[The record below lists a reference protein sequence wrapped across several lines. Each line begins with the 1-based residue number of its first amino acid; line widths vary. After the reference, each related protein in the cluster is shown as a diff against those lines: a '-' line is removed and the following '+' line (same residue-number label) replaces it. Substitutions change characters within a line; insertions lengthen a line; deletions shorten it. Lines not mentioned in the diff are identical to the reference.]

1 MNFPFYIAKRYLI
14 SASKNNAINI
24 ITRIASV
31 GIVVSAMALFVV
43 LSVFSGLRD
52 FSLSFTNVLHP
63 DLKVI
68 PSSGKTLRLTPQQ
81 YLDLKKIKGLKQ
93 VSKVVEEK
101 ALLFYNQKEVI
112 ATLKGVDSNYTQITQ
127 IHQKLYMGDW
137 FDGQSP
143 EVVVGY
149 NIAYQLS
156 IGVYDYTNVFQLF
169 VPKPGKGVIANPE
182 QAFNKMNVVPSGIY
196 SINEDLDA
204 EYIFAPLTLV
214 QELLQYQ
221 PHQLSCIEIKL
232 ASNASESEI
241 RTQIEKILNQK
252 ILIKNKIALN
262 DSLYKMLNT
271 ENLAVYLIFTLVII
285 IALFNLIGSLI
296 MMILEKRQN
305 LKTLHNLGVEIKD
318 LKRVFLFQGSLLS
331 IVSGVIG
338 LLLGVVLV
346 FLQQYYQFI
355 MITPTMAY
363 PVIFNFEN
371 VLIVLGTIALLG
383 YLASAIA
390 AGSVNKK
397 LWE

>member
-1 MNFPFYIAKRYLI
+1 LNFPFYIAKRYLI

-63 DLKVI
+63 DLKVNAAV
-68 PSSGKTLRLTPQQ
+68 GKTLELSPQQ
-81 YLDLKKIKGLKQ
+81 YLDLKKIKGIQQ
-93 VSKVVEEK
+93 VSKIVEEK

-137 FDGQSP
+137 FDSQSP

-169 VPKPGKGVIANPE
+169 VPKPGKGAIANPE

-221 PHQLSCIEIKL
+221 PHQLSGIEIKL
-232 ASNASESEI
+232 LPNASEPEI

-252 ILIKNKIALN
+252 IIIKNKIALN

-331 IVSGVIG
+331 IVSGIIG
-338 LLLGVVLV
+338 LILGIVLV

-371 VLIVLGTIALLG
+371 VLIVMGTIALLG

>member
-63 DLKVI
+63 DLKVM

-81 YLDLKKIKGLKQ
+81 YLDLKKIKGIQQ
-93 VSKVVEEK
+93 VSKIVEEK

-112 ATLKGVDSNYTQITQ
+112 ATLKGVDSNYTQITK

-137 FDGQSP
+137 FDSQSP

-204 EYIFAPLTLV
+204 EYIFAPLSLV

-232 ASNASESEI
+232 ASYSSESEI

-252 ILIKNKIALN
+252 IIIKNKIALN

-318 LKRVFLFQGSLLS
+318 LKRIFLFQGSLLS
-331 IVSGVIG
+331 MVSGVIG
-338 LLLGVVLV
+338 LVLGIVLV

>member
-31 GIVVSAMALFVV
+31 GIVISAMALFVV

-63 DLKVI
+63 DLKVM
-68 PSSGKTLRLTPQQ
+68 PSNGKTLLLTPQQ
-81 YLDLKKIKGLKQ
+81 YLDLKKIKGIQQ
-93 VSKVVEEK
+93 VSKIVEEK

-137 FDGQSP
+137 FDSQSP

-169 VPKPGKGVIANPE
+169 VPKPGKGTFSNPE

-232 ASNASESEI
+232 ATNASESEI

-252 ILIKNKIALN
+252 IIIKNKIALN

-338 LLLGVVLV
+338 LVLGVVLV

>member
-63 DLKVI
+63 DLKVM
-68 PSSGKTLRLTPQQ
+68 PSNGKTLLLTPQQ
-81 YLDLKKIKGLKQ
+81 YLDLKKIKGIKQ
-93 VSKVVEEK
+93 VSKIVEEK

-112 ATLKGVDSNYTQITQ
+112 ATLKGVDSNYTQITK

-137 FDGQSP
+137 FDSQSP

-221 PHQLSCIEIKL
+221 PQQISSLEIKL
-232 ASNASESEI
+232 SPQASESEI

-252 ILIKNKIALN
+252 IIIKNKIALN

-318 LKRVFLFQGSLLS
+318 LKRIFLFQGSLLS
-331 IVSGVIG
+331 MVSGVIG
-338 LLLGVVLV
+338 LVLGIVLV

>member
-241 RTQIEKILNQK
+241 RIQIEKILNQK
-252 ILIKNKIALN
+252 IIIKNKIALN

-331 IVSGVIG
+331 IVSGIIG
-338 LLLGVVLV
+338 LVLGIVLV

>member
-1 MNFPFYIAKRYLI
+1 
-14 SASKNNAINI
+14 
-24 ITRIASV
+24 
-31 GIVVSAMALFVV
+31 MALFVV

-63 DLKVI
+63 DLKVT
-68 PSSGKTLRLTPQQ
+68 PASGKTLVLTPQQ
-81 YLDLKKIKGLKQ
+81 YLDLRRIKGVQQ
-93 VSKVVEEK
+93 VSKIVEEK

-137 FDGQSP
+137 FDNQSP

-169 VPKPGKGVIANPE
+169 VPKPGKGTISNPE
-182 QAFNKMNVVPSGIY
+182 QAFNKMNVIPAGIY

-204 EYIFAPLTLV
+204 EYIFAPIALV

-221 PHQLSCIEIKL
+221 PNQISCIEFKL
-232 ASNASESEI
+232 LPNASETLVKTE
-241 RTQIEKILNQK
+241 IEKILNQK
-252 ILIKNKIALN
+252 INIKNKIALN

-296 MMILEKRQN
+296 MMILEKKQN
-305 LKTLHNLGVEIKD
+305 LKTLHNLGVEIKN
-318 LKRVFLFQGSLLS
+318 LKRIFLFQGSLLS
-331 IVSGVIG
+331 ITSGVIG
-338 LLLGVVLV
+338 LVLGITLV
-346 FLQQYYQFI
+346 FLQQQYQLI

-371 VLIVLGTIALLG
+371 VLIVIGTISILG

>member
-31 GIVVSAMALFVV
+31 GIVISAMALFVV

-63 DLKVI
+63 DLKVM
-68 PSSGKTLRLTPQQ
+68 PSNGKTLLLTPQQ
-81 YLDLKKIKGLKQ
+81 YLDLKKIKGIQQ
-93 VSKVVEEK
+93 VSKIVEEK

-137 FDGQSP
+137 FDSQSP

-182 QAFNKMNVVPSGIY
+182 QAFNKINVVPSGIY

-252 ILIKNKIALN
+252 IIIKNKIALN

-285 IALFNLIGSLI
+285 VALFNLIGSLI

-318 LKRVFLFQGSLLS
+318 LKRIFLFQGSLLS
-331 IVSGVIG
+331 MVSGIIG
-338 LLLGVVLV
+338 LILGIVLV